1 MKNCKV
7 VKTWKSKDGRRIRI
21 CDMSNQHLVN
31 TMKLLERNASA
42 ERFNNFPYPSFQG
55 EMAQYYAEQEFD
67 NLIEKEDYELAG
79 EMYPIYKDMYEEL
92 LKRGLDNKPQD

>member
-1 MKNCKV
+1 
-7 VKTWKSKDGRRIRI
+7 
-21 CDMSNQHLVN
+21 MSNQHLVN

-42 ERFNNFPYPSFQG
+42 ERFNNLPYLSFQG

-92 LKRGLDNKPQD
+92 LKRGSDNKPQD